1 MTLSSRA
8 ENYINTLDRNPEW
21 MGSASAIQKYLSR
34 YRLENS
40 DRLFQIQQDYSGYT
54 FSPDKDSDYA
64 IQLYFLSDAITAK
77 NQKIYYTTIDGK
89 AAFSMD
95 NSKTEPYYLIAEN
108 GAVWY
113 WDDAVNQYFCLY
125 ESIEVLIEIYA
136 LERDY
141 QYHSSFPAKDL
152 VSKDVKSIMDY
163 LNQHYTFVPECSD
176 RYQYYWQTDYDL
188 IRILYNDYEK
198 EYSLVI
204 NSVSPYNFQLILDG
218 LKRDNL
224 YL

>member
-21 MGSASAIQKYLSR
+21 MGSAPAIQKYLSR

-64 IQLYFLSDAITAK
+64 IRLYFLSDAITAK

-95 NSKTEPYYLIAEN
+95 NSKSEPYYLIAEN

-125 ESIEVLIEIYA
+125 ESIEVLIEIYT
-136 LERDY
+136 LEREY
-141 QYHSSFPAKDL
+141 RHHSSFPVKDL
-152 VSKDVKSIMDY
+152 VSEDVKAIMDY
-163 LNQHYTFVPECSD
+163 LNRHYTFVPECSD
-176 RYQYYWQTDYDL
+176 TYQYYWQTDYDL

>member
-1 MTLSSRA
+1 MTLSSSA

-21 MGSASAIQKYLSR
+21 ISSASAIQKYLSR

-54 FSPDKDSDYA
+54 FSPDLNSDYA
-64 IQLYFLSDAITAK
+64 VRLYFLSDAITAK

-125 ESIEVLIEIYA
+125 ESIEIMIEIYA

-152 VSKDVKSIMDY
+152 ASENVKAIMDHF
-163 LNQHYTFVPECSD
+163 NRHYTFVPECSD